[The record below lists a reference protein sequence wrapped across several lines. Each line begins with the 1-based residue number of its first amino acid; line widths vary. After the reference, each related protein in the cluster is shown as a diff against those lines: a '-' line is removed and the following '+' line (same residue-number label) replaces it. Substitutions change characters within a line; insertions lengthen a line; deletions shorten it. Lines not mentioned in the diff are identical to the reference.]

1 MIPMVYPW
9 CHSTISNQKTS
20 KRKVVLKADI
30 RWRLRIRTFDEPERR
45 CREVREVMKK
55 RGFLERR
62 PPGSPEKEHEKWA
75 SREPKA
81 RPGGPIRL
89 KRRRATLPHPLEC
102 STIAAPGLSYRVRN
116 GTGRLTRAMTT
127 ANLTATARKPKESKP
142 ACHRWR
148 SGNRLADARQSLP
161 LYRSVTIPTHIAVQD
176 DPAQERR
183 GTNHHVI
190 GMLCRRRPLVPVGST
205 PHGASTSGLS
215 NTCSTCGL
223 QRFETVRNPNLG
235 AGFPLRCFQRLSLP
249 NVANRPCRWRDNRHT
264 RGSSTQVLSYYGQA
278 SSAFQR
284 AQRIET
290 KLSHDVLNPARV
302 PL

>member
-45 CREVREVMKK
+45 CREAREVMKK
-55 RGFLERR
+55 RGFPERR
-62 PPGSPEKEHEKWA
+62 PPGSPEREHEKRA

-81 RPGGPIRL
+81 RPEGPIRV

-148 SGNRLADARQSLP
+148 SGNRLADARQ
-161 LYRSVTIPTHIAVQD
+161 
-176 DPAQERR
+176 
-183 GTNHHVI
+183 
-190 GMLCRRRPLVPVGST
+190 T
-205 PHGASTSGLS
+205 PI
-215 NTCSTCGL
+215 
-223 QRFETVRNPNLG
+223 V
-235 AGFPLRCFQRLSLP
+235 
-249 NVANRPCRWRDNRHT
+249 
-264 RGSSTQVLSYYGQA
+264 
-278 SSAFQR
+278 
-284 AQRIET
+284 
-290 KLSHDVLNPARV
+290 
-302 PL
+302 

>member
-1 MIPMVYPW
+1 MG
-9 CHSTISNQKTS
+9 SAGRTGRRN
-20 KRKVVLKADI
+20 KRFGD
-30 RWRLRIRTFDEPERR
+30 
-45 CREVREVMKK
+45 KK
-55 RGFLERR
+55 W
-62 PPGSPEKEHEKWA
+62 GSR
-75 SREPKA
+75 SRMLDGNPQ
-81 RPGGPIRL
+81 RL

-148 SGNRLADARQSLP
+148 FGNRLADARQTPIVVSFSDHP
-161 LYRSVTIPTHIAVQD
+161 NAYCRPGRSSTGKTRNQP
-176 DPAQERR
+176 RKR
-183 GTNHHVI
+183 I

-223 QRFETVRNPNLG
+223 QDLEDPWNPNLG

-278 SSAFQR
+278 SSGFQR

>member
-1 MIPMVYPW
+1 MG
-9 CHSTISNQKTS
+9 
-20 KRKVVLKADI
+20 
-30 RWRLRIRTFDEPERR
+30 FPERKLDGNPR
-45 CREVREVMKK
+45 KQK
-55 RGFLERR
+55 R
-62 PPGSPEKEHEKWA
+62 A
-75 SREPKA
+75 SREPRA

-127 ANLTATARKPKESKP
+127 ANLTATAGKPKESKP
-142 ACHRWR
+142 ACYRWR
-148 SGNRLADARQSLP
+148 FGNRLADARHKAHRNRIVTTKRSLSP
-161 LYRSVTIPTHIAVQD
+161 GIE
-176 DPAQERR
+176 AQERR
-183 GTNHHVI
+183 GTNHHMV
-190 GMLCRRRPLVPVGST
+190 GMLCRHRPLVPVGSI
-205 PHGASTSGLS
+205 PHGTSTPGLS

-223 QRFETVRNPNLG
+223 QQFKTVRNPNLG

-249 NVANRPCRWRDNRHT
+249 NVANRPCHWRDNRHT

-278 SSAFQR
+278 SSGFQR

>member
-1 MIPMVYPW
+1 MVYPW

-62 PPGSPEKEHEKWA
+62 PPGSPEREHEKWA

-127 ANLTATARKPKESKP
+127 ANLMATARKPKESKP

-148 SGNRLADARQSLP
+148 FGNRLADARQSLP

-183 GTNHHVI
+183 GTNPPQEDRNVMSPSPVSTGRLHPSRGFHLRPIKHVFNMRAT
-190 GMLCRRRPLVPVGST
+190 GSRRSME
-205 PHGASTSGLS
+205 S
-215 NTCSTCGL
+215 
-223 QRFETVRNPNLG
+223 
-235 AGFPLRCFQRLSLP
+235 
-249 NVANRPCRWRDNRHT
+249 
-264 RGSSTQVLSYYGQA
+264 
-278 SSAFQR
+278 
-284 AQRIET
+284 
-290 KLSHDVLNPARV
+290 
-302 PL
+302 

>member
-1 MIPMVYPW
+1 MG
-9 CHSTISNQKTS
+9 
-20 KRKVVLKADI
+20 
-30 RWRLRIRTFDEPERR
+30 FPER
-45 CREVREVMKK
+45 KLD
-55 RGFLERR
+55 GN
-62 PPGSPEKEHEKWA
+62 PQ
-75 SREPKA
+75 
-81 RPGGPIRL
+81 RL

-148 SGNRLADARQSLP
+148 SGNRLADARQTPIVVSFSDHP
-161 LYRSVTIPTHIAVQD
+161 NAYCRPGRSSTGKTRNQPSTR
-176 DPAQERR
+176 E
-183 GTNHHVI
+183 GSEL
-190 GMLCRRRPLVPVGST
+190 LCRRRPLVPVGST

-223 QRFETVRNPNLG
+223 QRFKTVRNPNLG

-278 SSAFQR
+278 SSGFQR